1 MAACVYN
8 PWPAPPNKEI
18 WNSRRW
24 KFDIVLLKK
33 ETFGMC
39 HLWWLFLT
47 AIVRRETRL
56 CRTEEEVE
64 TLKETCISHIHLSV
78 TRISD
83 KISYWM
89 KDLVWFM
96 FAESTWQKGY
106 GGRDAG
112 VEWGADQEPG
122 AHRTVTGTHYQLN
135 WRNSSTNLVQSCGL
149 HCFPQTALPMESFQT
164 GTCETFH
171 SWTGGDEQEFFSEG
185 QDTKTYMDLV
195 KRIKLVEMWND
206 LG

>member
-1 MAACVYN
+1 MTS
-8 PWPAPPNKEI
+8 PPNKEI

-47 AIVRRETRL
+47 AIVRREARL

-64 TLKETCISHIHLSV
+64 TLKETCISHIHLPV

-83 KISYWM
+83 KISSWT
-89 KDLVWFM
+89 KDLVWFT

-106 GGRDAG
+106 GDRDAG
-112 VEWGADQEPG
+112 VEWGADQEPR

-149 HCFPQTALPMESFQT
+149 HCFPKQHCQWRAFKQEPVRHFT
-164 GTCETFH
+164 H
-171 SWTGGDEQEFFSEG
+171 EQEIMSRNSS
-185 QDTKTYMDLV
+185 QKV
-195 KRIKLVEMWND
+195 RIQRLTWISSRGSNW
-206 LG
+206 